1 MIGTAAE
8 WRAGMFIKQ
17 EQTASLRLNSCRT
30 AHRAVR
36 SGLFNNF
43 LDSAKG
49 PAPCALVNV
58 QCQSMQRNILVIEHS
73 Q

>member
-1 MIGTAAE
+1 M
-8 WRAGMFIKQ
+8 
-17 EQTASLRLNSCRT
+17 
-30 AHRAVR
+30 R

-49 PAPCALVNV
+49 PAPYALVNV
-58 QCQSMQRNILVIEHS
+58 QSMQRNILVIERLHS